1 MSLNLLLLCQAR
13 ALSTTVVSILHVDS
27 MSYLIKI
34 VFTLLIMKA
43 MSGFHS
49 IISVNC
55 LSFPGYFKCLSSFY
69 SLLCIKLQENSLKM
83 DLDWDAQKE
92 YY

>member
-43 MSGFHS
+43 MFYS

-55 LSFPGYFKCLSSFY
+55 LSFPGYFLKCPSSFY
-69 SLLCIKLQENSLKM
+69 SLLCIKLQENSLKI

-92 YY
+92 EY